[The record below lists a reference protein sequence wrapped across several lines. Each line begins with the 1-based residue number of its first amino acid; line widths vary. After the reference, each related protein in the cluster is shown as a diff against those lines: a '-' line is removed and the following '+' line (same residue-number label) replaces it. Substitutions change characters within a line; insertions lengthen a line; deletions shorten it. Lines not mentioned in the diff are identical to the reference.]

1 MHRCGDIVENITEYG
16 MFWGLCGGMK
26 GVFYMNERRIK
37 LSGTDEVKEFVN
49 TAGLCDFDVDVFY
62 NHFVIDAKSILGVLS
77 LDLNQVLT
85 VKYRGKNAEF
95 EDLLNKY
102 QAC

>member
-1 MHRCGDIVENITEYG
+1 MQSRTIAVSNKLGVHARPAGLIT
-16 MFWGLCGGMK
+16 K
-26 GVFYMNERRIK
+26 
-37 LSGTDEVKEFVN
+37 
-49 TAGLCDFDVDVFY
+49 TAGLFDCSVILDKKGKR
-62 NHFVIDAKSILGVLS
+62 IDAKSILGVLS

>member
-1 MHRCGDIVENITEYG
+1 MHRCDYIVENITEYG
-16 MFWGLCGGMK
+16 MFWGLWGMK

-37 LSGTDEVKEFVN
+37 LSVTKEVKEFVN

>member
-1 MHRCGDIVENITEYG
+1 M
-16 MFWGLCGGMK
+16 
-26 GVFYMNERRIK
+26 
-37 LSGTDEVKEFVN
+37 
-49 TAGLCDFDVDVFY
+49 DVFY